1 MHTGVCYIM
10 YAMCKC
16 VKLSIYTM
24 YTNHPS
30 AQIDEKQ
37 TLHDATIKIF
47 RCSLLKRASQTLANK
62 FSDLP
67 RIVLLSKAK

>member
-1 MHTGVCYIM
+1 
-10 YAMCKC
+10 
-16 VKLSIYTM
+16 M
-24 YTNHPS
+24 YTNHPN